1 MNNIKSGAL
10 RMIAEVTNQLSPSEK
25 KLAAYVIEHPS
36 RVIGMTANQL
46 AEASDTSSAAVVRFS
61 KSVGYKGFQQLKLK
75 IAGELTNDYDEGFH
89 DLHPGEEP
97 ASVVAKVTNNSIQ
110 TLKETLQTLQIDQ
123 LERAVDAIAGANVV
137 HFFGVGASQ
146 IIAQDAELKL
156 SRINKR
162 AHSFSDFHVAAM
174 HVANVQ
180 PGDVVFGISFS
191 GETFEVER
199 IMQLAKKRGATT
211 IGLTRFGVSPV
222 GKVADIL
229 LQTSTSKETTFRS
242 GATSSRIAQLTVID
256 ILFMLLANNQ
266 FDVVI
271 KHLEETRSAIDFIQK
286 K

>member
-1 MNNIKSGAL
+1 MSNVRSGAL
-10 RMIAEVTNQLSPSEK
+10 RMIAEMTDQLAPSEK
-25 KLAAYVIEHPS
+25 KLAAYVIENPS
-36 RVIGMTANQL
+36 QAIGMTASQL
-46 AEASDTSSAAVVRFS
+46 AEASGTSSAAVVRFS
-61 KSVGYKGFQQLKLK
+61 KSVGYKGFQQLKIK
-75 IAGELTNDYDEGFH
+75 IAGELTKDYDEGFH

-97 ASVVAKVTNNSIQ
+97 EAVVAKMTNNSIQ
-110 TLKETLQTLQIDQ
+110 TLKETLQTLQVDQ
-123 LERAVDAIAGANVV
+123 LEKAVEAIAGSGVV
-137 HFFGVGASQ
+137 HFFGVGASH

-211 IGLTRFGVSPV
+211 IGLTRFGVSRV
-222 GKVADIL
+222 GKVSDIL
-229 LQTSTSKETTFRS
+229 LQTSTSKESTFRS

-266 FDVVI
+266 YDTVI
-271 KHLEETRSAIDFIQK
+271 KHLEETRSAINFIRKQ
-286 K
+286 